1 MNVTTSGFPKSGCH
15 ALAKACQLL
24 GQPCRPLH
32 LPYFSV
38 PHGPHIFI
46 KRDPRN
52 ILVSWLRFSEQPVT
66 PGMAITAFRRF
77 QTRPLVDEMA
87 EYQGW
92 LTDPGTL
99 VVRYEDLI
107 ADDAEMRRIAD
118 HLGVPYIDGAWA
130 SLPRLTYSWRWPH
143 STWQAVWTPEVDAV
157 WQSEGGP
164 ELMAAWG
171 Y

>member
-1 MNVTTSGFPKSGCH
+1 MITTSGFPKSGCH

-24 GQPCRPLH
+24 GQPCRPEH
-32 LPYFSV
+32 LPFGSAV
-38 PHGPHIFI
+38 QTPHLFI

-52 ILVSWLRFSEQPVT
+52 LLVSWLRFTAQPVT
-66 PGMAITAFRRF
+66 PGMTITAFRRF
-77 QTRPLVDEMA
+77 QTRPLVEEMA

-107 ADDAEMRRIAD
+107 ADDTEMRRIAL
-118 HLGVPYIDGAWA
+118 HLGVPYIEGAWEA
-130 SLPRLTYSWRWPH
+130 LPRLTYSWRWPH
-143 STWQAVWTPEVDAV
+143 STWRTVWTPEVDAV
-157 WQSEGGP
+157 WQAEGGP